1 VAIAVP
7 NMEKAVAFYKNAL
20 NAKSISEKHV
30 RDQNDNAN
38 QKGKIFNLSF

>member
-30 RDQNDNAN
+30 
-38 QKGKIFNLSF
+38 I